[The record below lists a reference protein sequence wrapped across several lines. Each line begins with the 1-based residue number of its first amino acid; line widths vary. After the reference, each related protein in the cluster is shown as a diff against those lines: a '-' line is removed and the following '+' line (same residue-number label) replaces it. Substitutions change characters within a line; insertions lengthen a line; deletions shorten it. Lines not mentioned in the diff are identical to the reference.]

1 MAEKAIA
8 HTALK
13 APTEGRNGGGAGVA
27 GDLKLFIFPQC

>member
-13 APTEGRNGGGAGVA
+13 APTEGRNGGGAGMV
-27 GDLKLFIFPQC
+27 GDFEFFIFPQC